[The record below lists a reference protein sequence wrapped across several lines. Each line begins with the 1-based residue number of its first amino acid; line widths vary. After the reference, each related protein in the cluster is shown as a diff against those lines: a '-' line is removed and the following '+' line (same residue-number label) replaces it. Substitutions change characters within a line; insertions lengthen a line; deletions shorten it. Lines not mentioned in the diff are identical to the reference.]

1 MVRGLRYTAGTAVYA
16 SCIQDYNCDSGFSPG
31 SLGKQMNDKEV
42 ATAFKIPAEMPFL
55 QAICWQITNVKHLT
69 FPEMLW
75 RYESGWHYWGVLGK
89 PNSEELAF
97 IQQISQHY
105 QSWLVAE
112 LEKIYQPRKN
122 EKSVNFP
129 AMFKREI
136 HQKIL
141 TVLSHLNVEFLQECR
156 SYFGGGTLVSMEHG
170 EYRLSQDIDF
180 MCPMD
185 GGYNLLRR
193 KVAEG
198 GYDVIFASRD
208 SLPFE
213 NPCGERDSFASRI
226 ILPNDI
232 QSNQYGI
239 RFPVIVDGTTIKF
252 EMVCEGRIQFGEPNY
267 PDWSRVP
274 CLNQTDIIAEK
285 LLANADRWPS
295 DRANSRDLIDL
306 AIQRLAAP
314 MPQEAIDKAEAAYQV
329 MEPLK
334 RAIQYFQDRP
344 DYRERCYDI
353 LSIAEP
359 NQVIDGIDLLAQDL
373 DREITVRT
381 FSETIS
387 PLPGSFS

>member
-1 MVRGLRYTAGTAVYA
+1 
-16 SCIQDYNCDSGFSPG
+16 
-31 SLGKQMNDKEV
+31 MNNKEV

-69 FPEMLW
+69 FPEMLC

-112 LEKIYQPRKN
+112 LESICQPPKD
-122 EKSVNFP
+122 EKSVSLP

-141 TVLSHLNVEFLQECR
+141 TILSHLNVEFLQECR
-156 SYFGGGTLVSMEHG
+156 AYFGGGTLVSMEHG

-180 MCPMD
+180 MCPID

-198 GYDVIFASRD
+198 GYDAIFASRD
-208 SLPFE
+208 SLTFG
-213 NPCGERDSFASRI
+213 NLYGEQDSFASRI

-267 PDWSRVP
+267 PTWSPVP
-274 CLNQTDIIAEK
+274 CLNQIDSIAEK

-295 DRANSRDLIDL
+295 DRVNSRDLIDL

-329 MEPLK
+329 MEPLN
-334 RAIQYFQDRP
+334 RAIQYFQYRP
-344 DYRERCYDI
+344 DYREKCYNI

-359 NQVIDGIDLLAQDL
+359 DRVIDGIDLLAQDL

-381 FSETIS
+381 FSETTS
-387 PLPGSFS
+387 PFPGSFS

>member
-1 MVRGLRYTAGTAVYA
+1 
-16 SCIQDYNCDSGFSPG
+16 
-31 SLGKQMNDKEV
+31 MNDKEL
-42 ATAFKIPAEMPFL
+42 ATLFKIPAELPFL
-55 QAICWQITNVKHLT
+55 EAICWQVAKVKNLT
-69 FPEMLW
+69 FKEMLC

-97 IQQISQHY
+97 IQQISEHY

-112 LEKIYQPRKN
+112 LGSIERSQTN
-122 EKSVNFP
+122 EKRVIFQP
-129 AMFKREI
+129 MFKREI

-156 SYFGGGTLVSMEHG
+156 TYFGGGTLVSMEHG

-185 GGYNLLRR
+185 GGYSLLRR
-193 KVAEG
+193 KVAEA
-198 GYDVIFASRD
+198 GYDAIFANRERIV
-208 SLPFE
+208 LP
-213 NPCGERDSFASRI
+213 S
-226 ILPNDI
+226 DI

-267 PDWSRVP
+267 PNWSPVP
-274 CLNQTDIIAEK
+274 CLDKIDIIAEK

-295 DRANSRDLIDL
+295 DRVNSRDLIDL
-306 AIQRLAAP
+306 AIQRLATP
-314 MPQEAIDKAEAAYQV
+314 IPQEAIDKAEAAYQV
-329 MEPLK
+329 MEPLN

-344 DYRERCYDI
+344 DYREKCYDI

-359 NQVIDGIDLLAQDL
+359 DRVINGIDLLAQDL
-373 DREITVRT
+373 GREITVRT
-381 FSETIS
+381 LSETIS
-387 PLPGSFS
+387 PFPGSFS